1 MMFIVHGGVNSM
13 SRFFDLRVE
22 PAVFVSGVVNCPG
35 GAVRFNQLVV
45 TFNLVAVTFLSLLLD
60 VLSVFVLHFVLE
72 LILGV
77 RLQKGVKKA

>member
-1 MMFIVHGGVNSM
+1 
-13 SRFFDLRVE
+13 
-22 PAVFVSGVVNCPG
+22 VFVSGVVNCPG

-60 VLSVFVLHFVLE
+60 VMSVFVLNSVLE

-77 RLQKGVKKA
+77 SLK

>member
-1 MMFIVHGGVNSM
+1 MMILDRMNSV
-13 SRFFDLRVE
+13 SGPDDLRVE
-22 PAVFVSGVVNCPG
+22 PAVFVSGVVNCPR

-60 VLSVFVLHFVLE
+60 VMSVFVLHSVLE

-77 RLQKGVKKA
+77 RL